1 MLWSAALV
9 LISLAE
15 APDDMLELLK
25 PQLTRLLSG
34 VCKPTSVPEGLAGLR
49 HLNSIA
55 LKPGVPLTPAV
66 TFLKGI

>member
-15 APDDMLELLK
+15 ALDMSELLK
-25 PQLTRLLSG
+25 HQLTRLLSG
-34 VCKPTSVPEGLAGLR
+34 VWKPTAVPEGPAGLR
-49 HLNSIA
+49 HPNGTA
-55 LKPGVPLTPAV
+55 LKPGVPRTPAV

>member
-1 MLWSAALV
+1 VLWSAALF

-15 APDDMLELLK
+15 ALEDMSELLK
-25 PQLTRLLSG
+25 PQLTRLLAG

-49 HLNSIA
+49 HLNSTA
-55 LKPGVPLTPAV
+55 PKPGVPPTPAV

>member
-1 MLWSAALV
+1 MLWSGALV

-15 APDDMLELLK
+15 ALDDMSELLK

-49 HLNSIA
+49 HLKA
-55 LKPGVPLTPAV
+55 QH
-66 TFLKGI
+66 